1 MIIDMSAKA
10 FLQKQWDEDPVLR
23 GFKRSNVGWGEHVLY
38 RSPHKPPPLPPTAS
52 SDSKMV
58 WNPEL
63 QKYVVGLKKFD
74 YVPDLK
80 IWLNKQK
87 TERQKRSSYSPYSP
101 KRTST
106 RGRSTRGRS
115 TRRKTRYFNEA
126 TRTYLSSKSR
136 SPSRRRHTRSKSKS
150 RHH

>member
-10 FLQKQWDEDPVLR
+10 LLQKQWEEDPVLR

-58 WNPEL
+58 WNPEI
-63 QKYVVGLKKFD
+63 QKYVVGLKKFN

-80 IWLNKQK
+80 IWLNRQK

-101 KRTST
+101 KRHST

-115 TRRKTRYFNEA
+115 TSRRKTRYFNEA
-126 TRTYLSSKSR
+126 TRTYRSSKSR
-136 SPSRRRHTRSKSKS
+136 SPSTRKRSKSKS